1 MLFALCWTSLC
12 TLADETF
19 KRIGVD
25 DGLPN
30 ATIYS
35 ITQDQTGFI
44 WMTSTNSGLL
54 RYDGYQFSE
63 FAVLTEQER
72 KQQGSKDVG
81 ILLLDRQQNI
91 WAGTWGYG
99 LSRIDGKTGQ
109 LSRYVMDKND
119 PSSLAGMQVQ
129 ALMEDA
135 KGNIWVGSTGGIN
148 RIKPDGH
155 IERIAAGA
163 SNGGLA
169 HSRVW
174 SLVESLDGS
183 IWVATSL
190 GLQRWR
196 EGEGFS
202 KVLQLFPD
210 RTARDNEIRSLY
222 RLGDDVWVGTRF
234 GVWRLDT
241 HTMALQEVPFFQ
253 GGRSPIVNTITS
265 DAQGMLLVGTYSG
278 MYRIDPQSRQ
288 YVMFRKHQAL
298 LPTVNVRSIFLDRSG
313 VIWLGSRENG
323 LYYARH
329 SKSAFSSL
337 QAVLPRLDPEQLR
350 QTVTAVTAN
359 ERYIWLG
366 TAAGLLEI
374 DREQET
380 LRKLSTAGRVNAL
393 VQGQQHEVYVAT
405 DAGLF
410 RLTPG
415 GTLSAVTAPFASL
428 PNVAAN
434 IRDIKVD
441 ADGSL
446 WLGLWGDGIVH
457 WQPGSTTATSY
468 MSKEMRQKI
477 GDAVQALAVDDTSVW
492 VGSRYSGVY
501 QLDKRTSQVQIV
513 DSTRGL
519 ALPSQDVQCIE
530 PGNAGQLLICTAT
543 GLVIYNPTTQQQELL
558 DKRAGLPSEN
568 IFGAFVDKH
577 HDLWLM
583 SSKGL
588 TLRKDQTQRTITF
601 TVQDGMVATELVFNA
616 FYNDGRGTMYLG
628 TIEGLSIVEPSYI
641 WINEVPPKVAV
652 SGIRINNQR
661 LPQSMMQQP
670 SSITLKPTDN
680 AVEFEFAAFD
690 FHDTSR
696 NQFMYRLKGFDEDW
710 IHQQG
715 KHSAYY
721 SNLPAG
727 DYQLEVLG
735 SNNHGL
741 YNDVPLTL
749 QVTVLPL
756 WWQHR
761 GVQIALG
768 LLLLSVGFV
777 VHLYRLRHMQQI
789 NRLLQE
795 SVQQKAKAQ
804 LILETKVAERT
815 RALEESSMTLS
826 LRTRQLEK
834 SLAEVAKA
842 NRELKRLDQLK
853 DEFIST
859 VSHELRTPLTSIRGA
874 VGLVAQKVVV
884 PETNSYDVLLSTAL
898 ENCERLSQLINDLL
912 DVQKFESGK
921 FSLSVKPVELIELC
935 QQAIAGMQSYSL
947 RYQVRLACEYP
958 EHTEI
963 WVNADALRL
972 RQVFDNLLS
981 NAVKFSKPAGLVRL
995 SLQLVGTK
1003 VQLDVIDQGQGIPK
1017 AFQERVFEK
1026 FSQADAS
1033 DTRAKEGTGLGL
1045 AICKKIVE
1053 SHEGTIRFVSV
1064 EGQGTTFSIELLCC
1078 DKPS

>member
-1 MLFALCWTSLC
+1 
-12 TLADETF
+12 
-19 KRIGVD
+19 
-25 DGLPN
+25 
-30 ATIYS
+30 
-35 ITQDQTGFI
+35 
-44 WMTSTNSGLL
+44 MTSTNSGLL

-63 FAVLTEQER
+63 FPVLTEQER

-81 ILLLDRQQNI
+81 ILLLDRQQNM

-109 LSRYVMDKND
+109 LSRYVTDKND
-119 PSSLAGMQVQ
+119 PKSLAGMQVQ
-129 ALMEDA
+129 ALMEDSH
-135 KGNIWVGSTGGIN
+135 GNIWVGSTGGIN
-148 RIKPDGH
+148 RIKPDGQ

-163 SNGGLA
+163 SASGLA

-174 SLVESLDGS
+174 SMVESLDGS
-183 IWVATSL
+183 IWIATSL

-202 KVLQLFPD
+202 KLLQLFPE

-241 HTMALQEVPFFQ
+241 KSIALQEVPFFA
-253 GGRSPIVNTITS
+253 GSNSPIVNTMTS

-278 MYRIDPQSRQ
+278 MYRIDPRSRQ
-288 YVMFRKHQAL
+288 YVLFRKQQAL
-298 LPTVNVRSIFLDRSG
+298 LPTVNVRAIFLDRSG

-337 QAVLPRLDPEQLR
+337 QSVLPTLDPEQLR

-359 ERYIWLG
+359 QRYIWLG

-374 DREQET
+374 DREQES
-380 LRKLSTAGRVNAL
+380 LRKINTAGRVNAL
-393 VQGQQHEVYVAT
+393 VQGMERDIYVAT

-410 RLTPG
+410 SLSPG
-415 GTLSAVTAPFASL
+415 GDLNPITAPFANL

-441 ADGSL
+441 TDGSL

-457 WQPGSTTATSY
+457 WRPGATTSTSY
-468 MSKEMRQKI
+468 MSTEMRQKI
-477 GDAVQALAVDDTSVW
+477 GDAVQALFVDAESVW

-501 QLDKRTSQVQIV
+501 HLDKKTGLVKPV
-513 DSTRGL
+513 DVSLGL
-519 ALPSQDVQCIE
+519 ELPSQDVQCIE
-530 PGNAGQLLICTAT
+530 PGHAEQLLICTAT
-543 GLVIYNPTTQQQELL
+543 GLVIYNPKTQSQELL

-568 IFGAFVDKH
+568 IFGAFVDQQQ
-577 HDLWLM
+577 DLWLM

-588 TLRKDQTQRTITF
+588 TLRKYQTERTITF

-616 FYNDGRGTMYLG
+616 FYKDGRGSMYLG
-628 TIEGLSIVEPSYI
+628 TIEGLSIVEPNYI

-652 SGIRINNQR
+652 SGIRVNNQS
-661 LPQSMMQQP
+661 LP
-670 SSITLKPTDN
+670 SSMIQQHSSVTLQPTDN
-680 AVEFEFAAFD
+680 AIEFEFAAFD

-696 NQFMYRLKGFDEDW
+696 NQFMYRLTGFDQDW
-710 IHQQG
+710 IQQQG

-727 DYQLEVLG
+727 EYQLDVRG

-741 YNDVPLTL
+741 YNDVPVTL
-749 QVTVLPL
+749 RVTVLPL

-761 GVQIALG
+761 WVQIAFG
-768 LLLLSVGFV
+768 VMLLSVGFV

-921 FSLSVKPVELIELC
+921 FSLSVKPVELIDLC
-935 QQAIAGMQSYSL
+935 QQAITGMQSYAL

-958 EHTEI
+958 EHSQI
-963 WVNADALRL
+963 WVHADALRL

-981 NAVKFSKPAGLVRL
+981 NAIKFSKPEDLVRL
-995 SLQLVGTK
+995 TLQIIGSK
-1003 VQLDVIDQGQGIPK
+1003 VQLDVIDQGVGIPK

-1053 SHEGTIRFVSV
+1053 SHEGSIRFVST
-1064 EGQGTTFSIELLCC
+1064 EGQGTTFSIELQCC

>member
-109 LSRYVMDKND
+109 LSRYVLDKND

-129 ALMEDA
+129 ALMEDS

-148 RIKPDGH
+148 RIKPDGQ

-163 SNGGLA
+163 STGGLA

-174 SLVESLDGS
+174 SIVESLDGS

-196 EGEGFS
+196 DGEGFS

-210 RTARDNEIRSLY
+210 RTARDNEIRCLY

-241 HTMALQEVPFFQ
+241 PSMALQEVPFFK
-253 GGRSPIVNTITS
+253 GSSSPIVNTITS

-278 MYRIDPQSRQ
+278 MYRIDPQNRQ

-298 LPTVNVRSIFLDRSG
+298 LPTVNVRAIFLDRSG

-337 QAVLPRLDPEQLR
+337 QAVLPRLEPEQLR

-359 ERYIWLG
+359 ERFIWLG

-374 DREQET
+374 DLEQET

-393 VQGQQHEVYVAT
+393 VQGQQQEVYVAT

-410 RLTPG
+410 SLTAG
-415 GTLSAVTAPFASL
+415 GNLSAVTTPFASL

-501 QLDKRTSQVQIV
+501 QLDKHSGQVSVV
-513 DSTRGL
+513 DRTRGL
-519 ALPSQDVQCIE
+519 ELPSQDVQCIA
-530 PGNAGQLLICTAT
+530 PGKTGQLLICTAT
-543 GLVIYNPTTQQQELL
+543 GLVIYNPTTQSQELL

-568 IFGAFVDKH
+568 IFGAFVDKR

-588 TLRKDQTQRTITF
+588 TLHKDQTQRTITF

-628 TIEGLSIVEPSYI
+628 TIEGLSIVEPNYI

-670 SSITLKPTDN
+670 SSLTLKPTDN

-735 SNNHGL
+735 SNNHAL

-768 LLLLSVGFV
+768 LLLLSVGFA

-935 QQAIAGMQSYSL
+935 QQAIAGMQSYAL

-958 EHTEI
+958 EDIEI

-995 SLQLVGTK
+995 TLQLIGNK

>member
-1 MLFALCWTSLC
+1 
-12 TLADETF
+12 
-19 KRIGVD
+19 
-25 DGLPN
+25 
-30 ATIYS
+30 
-35 ITQDQTGFI
+35 
-44 WMTSTNSGLL
+44 
-54 RYDGYQFSE
+54 
-63 FAVLTEQER
+63 
-72 KQQGSKDVG
+72 
-81 ILLLDRQQNI
+81 
-91 WAGTWGYG
+91 
-99 LSRIDGKTGQ
+99 
-109 LSRYVMDKND
+109 
-119 PSSLAGMQVQ
+119 
-129 ALMEDA
+129 
-135 KGNIWVGSTGGIN
+135 
-148 RIKPDGH
+148 
-155 IERIAAGA
+155 
-163 SNGGLA
+163 
-169 HSRVW
+169 
-174 SLVESLDGS
+174 
-183 IWVATSL
+183 
-190 GLQRWR
+190 
-196 EGEGFS
+196 
-202 KVLQLFPD
+202 
-210 RTARDNEIRSLY
+210 
-222 RLGDDVWVGTRF
+222 
-234 GVWRLDT
+234 
-241 HTMALQEVPFFQ
+241 
-253 GGRSPIVNTITS
+253 
-265 DAQGMLLVGTYSG
+265 
-278 MYRIDPQSRQ
+278 
-288 YVMFRKHQAL
+288 
-298 LPTVNVRSIFLDRSG
+298 
-313 VIWLGSRENG
+313 
-323 LYYARH
+323 
-329 SKSAFSSL
+329 
-337 QAVLPRLDPEQLR
+337 
-350 QTVTAVTAN
+350 
-359 ERYIWLG
+359 
-366 TAAGLLEI
+366 
-374 DREQET
+374 
-380 LRKLSTAGRVNAL
+380 
-393 VQGQQHEVYVAT
+393 
-405 DAGLF
+405 
-410 RLTPG
+410 
-415 GTLSAVTAPFASL
+415 
-428 PNVAAN
+428 
-434 IRDIKVD
+434 
-441 ADGSL
+441 
-446 WLGLWGDGIVH
+446 
-457 WQPGSTTATSY
+457 
-468 MSKEMRQKI
+468 
-477 GDAVQALAVDDTSVW
+477 
-492 VGSRYSGVY
+492 
-501 QLDKRTSQVQIV
+501 
-513 DSTRGL
+513 
-519 ALPSQDVQCIE
+519 
-530 PGNAGQLLICTAT
+530 
-543 GLVIYNPTTQQQELL
+543 
-558 DKRAGLPSEN
+558 
-568 IFGAFVDKH
+568 
-577 HDLWLM
+577 
-583 SSKGL
+583 
-588 TLRKDQTQRTITF
+588 
-601 TVQDGMVATELVFNA
+601 
-616 FYNDGRGTMYLG
+616 
-628 TIEGLSIVEPSYI
+628 
-641 WINEVPPKVAV
+641 
-652 SGIRINNQR
+652 
-661 LPQSMMQQP
+661 
-670 SSITLKPTDN
+670 
-680 AVEFEFAAFD
+680 
-690 FHDTSR
+690 
-696 NQFMYRLKGFDEDW
+696 MYRLKGFDEDW

-777 VHLYRLRHMQQI
+777 VHLYRLCHMQQI

-935 QQAIAGMQSYSL
+935 QQAIAGMQSYAL